1 MIQKTLFRTMV
12 LPFFTIAL
20 LLSSCT
26 LGGDDDT
33 DYNKTLL
40 EAGTAAPDFTFFT
53 DDNPDGQ
60 TLASLRGSYVLIEF
74 WRSTCSDCRDATPSM
89 KRIHSTYGP
98 RGLVILGVSFDTD
111 EDQWRTYIEKNGLLW
126 MQHRELVPASRST
139 VASAYNIKW
148 TPTFYLID
156 PQGRIDFANVYVE
169 EIEKRLAETVF

>member
-1 MIQKTLFRTMV
+1 MIQKTLFRAMA

-26 LGGDDDT
+26 LGGDDDI

-53 DDNPDGQ
+53 GDNPDGQ

-74 WRSTCSDCRDATPSM
+74 WRSTCGDCRDATPSM
-89 KRIHSTYGP
+89 KRICATYAP

-111 EDQWRTYIEKNGLLW
+111 EDQWHTYIEENGLLW

-148 TPTFYLID
+148 TPTFYLIS
-156 PQGRIDFANVYVE
+156 PQGRIDFATIYVE
-169 EIEKRLAETVF
+169 EMEERLAETAF

>member
-1 MIQKTLFRTMV
+1 MIQKTLFRAMA

-40 EAGTAAPDFTFFT
+40 EAGTAAPDFTFIT

-74 WRSTCSDCRDATPSM
+74 WRSTCGDCRDRDETKCS
-89 KRIHSTYGP
+89 R
-98 RGLVILGVSFDTD
+98 GVSLRRYKKVSV
-111 EDQWRTYIEKNGLLW
+111 ESLLS
-126 MQHRELVPASRST
+126 HRHFLLCAEH
-139 VASAYNIKW
+139 
-148 TPTFYLID
+148 
-156 PQGRIDFANVYVE
+156 GAN
-169 EIEKRLAETVF
+169 LAGESPVTGIYRQV